1 MVCLSPNGKV
11 PQWKS
16 AIDRPLLKKSGLE
29 LILKNYRPVSN
40 LNFLSKLL
48 EKVALEQFLGHCET
62 HELFPSYQSAYRKH
76 YSCETALIKLT
87 ADILLNMDNKRVT
100 AQAAIDL
107 SAAFDTVDHLV
118 LSKVLS
124 TNFGVSGHCIEW
136 FDNYLSPR
144 NFKVNINNYY
154 SSAKNLEFSVPQ
166 GSVAGPT
173 LYSVYA
179 LTMKKCVPDNVA

>member
-1 MVCLSPNGKV
+1 MANGVFV

-16 AIDRPLLKKSGLE
+16 AIVRPLLKKSGLE

-62 HELFPSYQSAYRKH
+62 RELFPSYQSAYRKH

-100 AQAAIDL
+100 ALAAIDL

-124 TNFGVSGHCIEW
+124 TNFGFPVIASSG
-136 FDNYLSPR
+136 
-144 NFKVNINNYY
+144 
-154 SSAKNLEFSVPQ
+154 
-166 GSVAGPT
+166 
-173 LYSVYA
+173 
-179 LTMKKCVPDNVA
+179 LTTIYHQEISRLT